1 MRFTVTDDSGFLA
14 IVDPD
19 GYQGF
24 VAEDWTDESLFDH
37 FTREMRRRSLLMW
50 ATSEH
55 GGTWTVTT
63 EASGRAGR
71 SVTGHIVSTMGR
83 LCITNYESLTMS
95 AQFAD
100 VSQPE
105 PHMADLVFDVEV
117 GTLECIVTRFHDDDS
132 APGPHFAIALSPA
145 RTAGEAWAGPA
156 WYGPTAHDR
165 H

>member
-1 MRFTVTDDSGFLA
+1 MEFTLTDDSGFLA

-19 GYQGF
+19 SYQGF

-37 FTREMRRRSLLMW
+37 FAQEMRRRSLLMW

-63 EASGRAGR
+63 EASGQAGR
-71 SVTGHIVSTMGR
+71 SVTGPIVSTRGR
-83 LCITNYESLTMS
+83 LCVTNYESLTMA

-100 VSQPE
+100 VSLPE

-117 GTLECIVTRFHDDDS
+117 GTLECTVTQFADDDS
-132 APGPHFAIALSPA
+132 APGPHFAISLSPA
-145 RTAGEAWAGPA
+145 GAAGEAWAGPA
-156 WYGPTAHDR
+156 WYEPT
-165 H
+165 